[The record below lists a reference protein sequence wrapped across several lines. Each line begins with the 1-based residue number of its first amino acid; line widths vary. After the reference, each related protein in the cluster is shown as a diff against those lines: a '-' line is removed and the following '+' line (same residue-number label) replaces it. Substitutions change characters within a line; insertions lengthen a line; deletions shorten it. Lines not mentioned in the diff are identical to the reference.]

1 MIPRSDK
8 IFLTAMQAN
17 RTNGVVGESPPL
29 DSDRATCIICPS
41 DYRRAIWLHLE
52 SSVLAD
58 KFEFGF
64 MESVET

>member
-1 MIPRSDK
+1 MTALPKRSG
-8 IFLTAMQAN
+8 TG
-17 RTNGVVGESPPL
+17 T
-29 DSDRATCIICPS
+29 RALSTGMEQLS
-41 DYRRAIWLHLE
+41 LGLLLHLE